1 MPFAEESYTR
11 IHANERV
18 HSFLQHEHVPS
29 VHVYIIDNDI
39 EEKRRT
45 KSRRHDHIYI
55 YFFFFILYLIIFDL
69 RLIPMIEGAVHFL
82 SLQQYISSSS
92 AHTVIY

>member
-55 YFFFFILYLIIFDL
+55 
-69 RLIPMIEGAVHFL
+69 
-82 SLQQYISSSS
+82 
-92 AHTVIY
+92 